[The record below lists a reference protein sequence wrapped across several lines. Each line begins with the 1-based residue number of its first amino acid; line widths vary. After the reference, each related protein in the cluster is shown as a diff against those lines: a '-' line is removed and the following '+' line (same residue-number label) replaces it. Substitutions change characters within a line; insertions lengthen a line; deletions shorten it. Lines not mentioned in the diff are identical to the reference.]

1 MKVIKRIDHFVHFIE
16 PTLAIIIIIRQ
27 RNFEKLIIIAMVF
40 VAFLVVWKIV
50 VHIFNKILG

>member
-50 VHIFNKILG
+50 AHIFNKILG